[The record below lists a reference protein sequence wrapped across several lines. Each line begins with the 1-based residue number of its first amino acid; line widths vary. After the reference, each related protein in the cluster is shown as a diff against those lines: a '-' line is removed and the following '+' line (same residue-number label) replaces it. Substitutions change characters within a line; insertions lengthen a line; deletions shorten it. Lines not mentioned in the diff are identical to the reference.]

1 MKTVSPRTKL
11 EELVGKKTY
20 EKIKPAYQKSA
31 LKGWQEI
38 CEVLANQTVLIER
51 GRYCN
56 NLLFELCGD
65 SKSRDCFRPG
75 VDYYYPKAIYDKES
89 LRLLERY
96 QNLYKNKRWV
106 KPSQSFKPF
115 LLGFYHREI
124 YLVVVENDVLR
135 VGNLTSSK
143 WEWTRESAMYTFG
156 FNPNSQMDGD
166 DLSLGGWYSDKSLLF
181 LKHGNVRTFNF
192 PLGD

>member
-1 MKTVSPRTKL
+1 MNVSPRTKL

-65 SKSRDCFRPG
+65 RKSKDCFRPG
-75 VDYYYPKAIYDKES
+75 VDYHYPEAIYEKSSLKSIEPYLSNDK
-89 LRLLERY
+89 
-96 QNLYKNKRWV
+96 WV
-106 KPSQSFKPF
+106 KPNQSFKPF
-115 LLGFYHREI
+115 LLGVYHREI
-124 YLVVVENDVLR
+124 YLVIVENDVLR

-143 WEWTRESAMYTFG
+143 WEWTEGNEMYTFG
-156 FNPNSQMDGD
+156 FNANSQRGGE
-166 DLSLGGWYSDKSLLF
+166 DLSLGGWYSEKSLLF
-181 LKHGNVRTFNF
+181 PRYGTICTFNF
-192 PLGD
+192 PLGGDL